1 MMAIGGKV
9 RRLPSH
15 LEIIYD
21 QHGAALLMTLMF
33 LLLLTIIGVSSL
45 YSAYTEAVLSRSIE
59 ADARAFYRADSGIA
73 EGLFSFN
80 YPDKFGGKP
89 PDFFKKQMNDNTSF
103 FNEEGV
109 SQYTGTKDS
118 PDIIYPTEDFS
129 LSVYAPSAPG
139 AICTITSTGMSGKL
153 KRTITAEL
161 FVEGSGVKIRQGT
174 WRLE

>member
-1 MMAIGGKV
+1 M
-9 RRLPSH
+9 RRLQSH

-21 QHGAALLMTLMF
+21 RSGAAMLMTLMF

-73 EGLFSFN
+73 EGLYWFN
-80 YPDKFGGKP
+80 YPDRFGGNP
-89 PDFFKKQMNDNTSF
+89 ADFFNKRMIGNTSF
-103 FNEEGV
+103 FNEGGV
-109 SQYTGTKDS
+109 SQYTGTKDV
-118 PDIIYPTEDFS
+118 PDIIYPAEDFN
-129 LSVYAPSAPG
+129 LSVYAPSTPG
-139 AICTITSTGMSGKL
+139 AICTVTSTGISGRL

-161 FVEGSGVKIRQGT
+161 YEEGIGVKIRQGT